1 MSETVTVH
9 GQSLRNQRATER
21 AADLDYMSLHAHPD
35 GKPGSPKWVVL
46 HHGSDGTEPREFVF
60 ENGRELLDHL
70 REHASIPPDAHEP
83 SDALGREVMPAELQ
97 NRYGRGR

>member
-9 GQSLRNQRATER
+9 GQSLKNQRTRERENDLHFLSVHAAAGATPQR
-21 AADLDYMSLHAHPD
+21 PR
-35 GKPGSPKWVVL
+35 WVIL
-46 HHGSDGTEPREFVF
+46 HHGADGTEPREFVF